1 MGAKILSVDICRRR
15 AMERKWEVVHIVL
28 ESVTMAFSYGLALIS
43 LMWELFG
50 FLTLWSAI
58 GIFMNVLI
66 CTRAER
72 KKKEDDIYW
81 FD

>member
-1 MGAKILSVDICRRR
+1 MGTGILPMVICGRRK
-15 AMERKWEVVHIVL
+15 MEKRWRIVHIVL